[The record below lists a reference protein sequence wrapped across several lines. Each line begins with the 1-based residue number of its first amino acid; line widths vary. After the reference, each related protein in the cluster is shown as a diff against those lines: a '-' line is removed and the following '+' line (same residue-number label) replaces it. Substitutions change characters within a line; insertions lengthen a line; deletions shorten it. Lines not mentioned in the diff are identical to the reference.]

1 MPGLPKYN
9 YDLITIGAGSGGVR
23 ASRLAGGYGA
33 RSAMIEADRVGGT
46 CVLRGCIPKKLLI
59 YGAHY
64 ADHFEDAVN
73 YGWTIEGAHHDWRTL
88 IDNKN
93 TELDRLNG
101 IYLNILKNNNVDLHE
116 GRGVLTDAHTVEV
129 NGKSITAENI
139 LVAVGGWPSTPDIPG
154 IEHVISSN
162 EALELPALPKR
173 MVIVGG
179 GYVAVEFAGIF
190 ASLGTQVTEI
200 VRADNVLRGFDEDI
214 RTALGTE
221 LGHHGIDLI
230 TGGVVDSIEKYGAE
244 FTLRLK
250 GGRAIATDCIMYAT
264 GRTPNT
270 KGLGLEEAGAR
281 LKDNGAIE
289 VDDWNRTSAAN
300 IYAVGDVTDRMQL
313 TPVAIQEGRA
323 VSETLFNNNPTTVD
337 YADVATAVFS
347 TPPVSTVGLTEA
359 EALQR
364 GHAIEVYESR
374 FRPLVHTLSGRE
386 ERTYMKLVVDTNG
399 GRVLGAHMMGM
410 DAPEVIQGLA
420 IALKC
425 NATKAEFDAT
435 MGIHPSAAEEFV
447 TMSTKRAEP
456 DAAQA
461 AE

>member
-1 MPGLPKYN
+1 MPALPKYD
-9 YDLITIGAGSGGVR
+9 YDMITIGAGSGGVR

-33 RSAMIEADRVGGT
+33 RSAVVEADRVGGT

-64 ADHFEDAVN
+64 ADHFEDAAN
-73 YGWTIEGAHHDWRTL
+73 YGWQIDGASHDWRTL

-93 TELDRLNG
+93 TELDRLHG
-101 IYLNILKNNNVDLHE
+101 IYLSILKNNNVDLHE
-116 GRGVLTDAHTVEV
+116 GRGILTDAHTVEV
-129 NGKSITAENI
+129 NGKSITSENI
-139 LVAVGGWPSTPDIPG
+139 LVAVGGWPQTPDIPG

-162 EALELPALPKR
+162 EALELPERPKR

-179 GYVAVEFAGIF
+179 GYIAVEFAGIF
-190 ASLGTQVTEI
+190 ASLGTEVTEI
-200 VRADNVLRGFDEDI
+200 VRTDTVLRGFDEDV
-214 RTALGTE
+214 RAALGTE
-221 LGHHGIDLI
+221 LGNHGINLI
-230 TGGVVDSIEKYGAE
+230 TGGVVDCIEKNGPE
-244 FTLRLK
+244 FRVRLK
-250 GGRAIATDCIMYAT
+250 GGETIPTDCIMYAT
-264 GRTPNT
+264 GRTANT
-270 KGLGLEEAGAR
+270 NGLGLKEAGVT
-281 LKDNGAIE
+281 LKDNGAIQ
-289 VDDWNRTSAAN
+289 VDDWNRTSAPN

-347 TPPVSTVGLTEA
+347 TPPIGAVGLTESQA
-359 EALQR
+359 RER
-364 GHAIEVYESR
+364 GHRVDVYESR

-386 ERTYMKLVVDTNG
+386 ERTYMKLVVDAVS

-410 DAPEVIQGLA
+410 DAPEVIQGVA

-425 NATKAEFDAT
+425 NATKAQFDAT

-447 TMSTKRAEP
+447 TMSTKRSEP
-456 DAAQA
+456 ETAQA